1 MSDERLR
8 RGRHSPTL
16 LPTQPG
22 ENKANIHTDLT
33 TIQDDPEADAAGSQ
47 VADPRET
54 EWWRPFELFHDG
66 PQVRLA
72 APRIDT

>member
-16 LPTQPG
+16 LPNHPG
-22 ENKANIHTDLT
+22 ENEAILRTDLT

-66 PQVRLA
+66 PQVSLA
-72 APRIDT
+72 APRIDA

>member
-1 MSDERLR
+1 MS
-8 RGRHSPTL
+8 SSTL
-16 LPTQPG
+16 LPNHHG
-22 ENKANIHTDLT
+22 ENEAILRTDLT

-66 PQVRLA
+66 PQESLA
-72 APRIDT
+72 APRIDA